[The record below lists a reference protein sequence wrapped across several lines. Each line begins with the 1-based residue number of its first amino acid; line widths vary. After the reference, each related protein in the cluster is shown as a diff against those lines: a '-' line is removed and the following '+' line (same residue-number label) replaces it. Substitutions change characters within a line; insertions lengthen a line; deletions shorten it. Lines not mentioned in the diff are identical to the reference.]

1 VERETCA
8 PGFRV
13 PEERKQVPEQREN
26 RRIHGMSTPQGSGAD
41 EQLLERMEAAIAHLQ
56 HDLDAVNQSLLAFL
70 RRIQEFES
78 RFIRLEQEFQ
88 SMTEGSE
95 RRDPAVERP
104 PHY

>member
-1 VERETCA
+1 
-8 PGFRV
+8 
-13 PEERKQVPEQREN
+13 
-26 RRIHGMSTPQGSGAD
+26 MSTAQNSDAID
-41 EQLLERMEAAIAHLQ
+41 QRLERMESAIAHLQ

-88 SMTEGSE
+88 SMSQGAE